1 MHFIDLLSLFTFSLF
16 VFFHV
21 FYEYFIL
28 IDPESNLLQLMA
40 PRVGDVDL
48 DGFPDLLMP
57 LQEYIFSLYAALQYI
72 PLFFFDR
79 RQFSSYIYR
88 VDGLNFPV
96 RKREKNTWYNLR
108 WFLRQDTPTR
118 RPITPMNRHFNSATR
133 ESLLLGDLSVG
144 VCLCVGQH

>member
-57 LQEYIFSLYAALQYI
+57 LQEYIFSLYAALQY
-72 PLFFFDR
+72 PL
-79 RQFSSYIYR
+79 
-88 VDGLNFPV
+88 V
-96 RKREKNTWYNLR
+96 
-108 WFLRQDTPTR
+108 FLIGD
-118 RPITPMNRHFNSATR
+118 NSAVIYT
-133 ESLLLGDLSVG
+133 GWTD
-144 VCLCVGQH
+144 